1 MSIVDIYNSPGGYGV
16 IYADPPWS
24 YRQKGRGA
32 AANHYQ
38 TMAAEEIK
46 ALPVERLAGKDCV
59 LFMWAT
65 FPNLQQ
71 ALDTIRA
78 WGFEYKTLGFCWIK
92 QNKRGGGILG
102 AGELHEAKPGGV
114 PAGDTRTPES
124 EKPQRTQRDT
134 IADRTAQPEAG
145 RSAKSYCAAFGRSEK
160 AGAFRTHDFQRVG
173 QLGKRGAR
181 E

>member
-92 QNKRGGGILG
+92 QNKRGGGYSGGWG
-102 AGELHEAKPGGV
+102 ATRGKTRRCACWRHE
-114 PAGDTRTPES
+114 DTR
-124 EKPQRTQRDT
+124 K
-134 IADRTAQPEAG
+134 
-145 RSAKSYCAAFGRSEK
+145 
-160 AGAFRTHDFQRVG
+160 
-173 QLGKRGAR
+173 
-181 E
+181 